1 MLFMGGP
8 VRDDQSFIAINATNV
23 GNRATT
29 ILTVGMYQYDNWWKR
44 LRRRSTKAWVVNTA
58 PPGNV
63 PPHVVEPGHRFLTFA
78 IQSEEFVKLS
88 KEKLMYVAIGDS
100 MAKREVLVR
109 LRPIVVKKLNDE
121 G

>member
-1 MLFMGGP
+1 M
-8 VRDDQSFIAINATNV
+8 
-23 GNRATT
+23 
-29 ILTVGMYQYDNWWKR
+29 
-44 LRRRSTKAWVVNTA
+44 
-58 PPGNV
+58 
-63 PPHVVEPGHRFLTFA
+63 TFA
-78 IQSEEFVKLS
+78 IQSEEFAKLS